1 MFLKKNTFY
10 AYFETINYIYPYF
23 PFWRWK
29 VLFYCFHK
37 SKCAFYSETE
47 EYENH
52 INQVSFLASLLN
64 MKELY
69 IFVNWL
75 P

>member
-1 MFLKKNTFY
+1 M
-10 AYFETINYIYPYF
+10 
-23 PFWRWK
+23 
-29 VLFYCFHK
+29 
-37 SKCAFYSETE
+37 E

-52 INQVSFLASLLN
+52 INQVGFLASLLN

-75 P
+75 PQLNISLDMFVIGWKDSSATPWIMKAISVSWLSTAV